1 VLLEVKQITVA
12 YDTALVLDGVSLGI
26 DTGEFVSIIGANGAG
41 KTTLLRTICGLMHW
55 EKEMMRGMRKEVS
68 NIIIEG
74 DIFFNGESINK
85 VPAAKRAG
93 RGLILCP
100 EGGRPYRE
108 LTVLDNLKTGAFLVK
123 EKQKVRQLFEE
134 VYELFPVLKARKR
147 QISGTLSG
155 GERTMLAIGRA
166 FMSNPT
172 ILLIDEPSLGLA
184 PKLKGEVFKR
194 IEAIFRA
201 GITILLVEQDVN
213 RALNLAGRNYVLSQ
227 GRIVFEGTSEELRGE
242 EKIKKAY
249 LGL

>member
-1 VLLEVKQITVA
+1 MLLEVKEITVA

-26 DTGEFVSIIGANGAG
+26 DKGEFVSIVGANGAG

-55 EKEMMRGMRKEVS
+55 EKEMMRGMRKEIS

-74 DIFFNGESINK
+74 DIFFNGENISK
-85 VPAAKRAG
+85 VPAAKRAE

-108 LTVLDNLKTGAFLVK
+108 LTVIDNLKTGAFLIK
-123 EKQKVRQLFEE
+123 EKRKVRQLLEE
-134 VYELFPVLKARKR
+134 VYGLFPVLKERKR
-147 QISGTLSG
+147 QTSGTLSG

-166 FMSNPT
+166 LMSNPT

-194 IEAIFRA
+194 IEAIFGT
-201 GITILLVEQDVN
+201 GITVLLVEQDVN
-213 RALNLAGRNYVLSQ
+213 RALNLASRNYVLSQ
-227 GRIVFEGTSEELRGE
+227 GRVVFEGTSDELRGE

>member
-1 VLLEVKQITVA
+1 LLLEVREITVA

-26 DTGEFVSIIGANGAG
+26 NAGEFVSIVGANGAG
-41 KTTLLRTICGLMHW
+41 KTTLLRTICGLMDW
-55 EKEMMRGMRKEVS
+55 EKEMMRGMRKEIS

-74 DIFFNGESINK
+74 NIFFNGENINK
-85 VPAAKRAG
+85 VPAAKRAE

-108 LTVLDNLKTGAFLVK
+108 LTVLDNLKTGAFLIK
-123 EKQKVRQLFEE
+123 EKQKAKQLFEE
-134 VYELFPVLKARKR
+134 VYELFPVLKVRRR

-166 FMSNPT
+166 LMSDPT

-194 IEAIFRA
+194 IDAIFRA

-213 RALNLAGRNYVLSQ
+213 RALQLAGRNYVLSQ
-227 GRIVFEGTSEELRGE
+227 GRVVFEGTSDELRGE

>member
-1 VLLEVKQITVA
+1 LLLEVQEITVA

-26 DTGEFVSIIGANGAG
+26 DKGEFVSIVGANGAG
-41 KTTLLRTICGLMHW
+41 KTTLLRTICGLMDW
-55 EKEMMRGMRKEVS
+55 EKEMMRGMRKEIS

-74 DIFFNGESINK
+74 DIFFHGENINK
-85 VPAAKRAG
+85 VPAAKRAE

-108 LTVLDNLKTGAFLVK
+108 LTVLDNLKTGAFLIK
-123 EKQKVRQLFEE
+123 EKQKVRQLLGE
-134 VYELFPVLKARKR
+134 VYELFPVLKERER
-147 QISGTLSG
+147 QTSGTLSG

-166 FMSNPT
+166 LMSNPT

-184 PKLKGEVFKR
+184 PKLKGEVFRR
-194 IEAIFRA
+194 IEAIFGA

-213 RALNLAGRNYVLSQ
+213 RALNLASRNYVLSQ
-227 GRIVFEGTSEELRGE
+227 GRVVFEGTSDELRGE
-242 EKIKKAY
+242 EKIRKMY

>member
-1 VLLEVKQITVA
+1 LLLEVKEITVA

-26 DTGEFVSIIGANGAG
+26 NTGEFVSIVGANGAG
-41 KTTLLRTICGLMHW
+41 KTTLLRTICGLMDW
-55 EKEMMRGMRKEVS
+55 EKEMQRGMRKEIS

-85 VPAAKRAG
+85 VPAAKRAE

-108 LTVLDNLKTGAFLVK
+108 LTVLDNLKTGAFLIK
-123 EKQKVRQLFEE
+123 EKQKVRQLLEE

-166 FMSNPT
+166 LMSNPT

-194 IEAIFRA
+194 IETIFRA

-213 RALNLAGRNYVLSQ
+213 WALQLAGRNYVLSQ
-227 GRIVFEGTSEELRGE
+227 GRVVFEGTSDELRGE
-242 EKIKKAY
+242 EKIRKAY